1 MLQKMRKI
9 AMVLR
14 RWWPGILIVFF
25 FGGFLYN
32 QELMGRI
39 TFRIVLF
46 PVIVL
51 VYAVLLLPSI
61 IIHGGVYLFW
71 LVVTCFLSGFLLYRC
86 VPKAAHKMLYYWPVV
101 CFMMGFAYLDFIA
114 EYVAFL
120 PPVMAPEVL
129 CSIIVIPIVLGLL
142 FSKLIQ
148 EWEWR

>member
-9 AMVLR
+9 TAVLW
-14 RWWPGILIVFF
+14 RWWPGVLIVLF

-51 VYAVLLLPSI
+51 VYAVLILPVI
-61 IIHGGVYLFW
+61 ITHGGVYLFW
-71 LVVTCFLSGFLLYRC
+71 LVVTCFLSGFLLHYY
-86 VPKAAHKMLYYWPVV
+86 VPKAAHKMLYYWPVI
-101 CFMMGFAYLDFIA
+101 CFMTAWAYLDFIA

-120 PPVMAPEVL
+120 PPMMAPEVL
-129 CSIIVIPIVLGLL
+129 CSIIVVPIVLGLL